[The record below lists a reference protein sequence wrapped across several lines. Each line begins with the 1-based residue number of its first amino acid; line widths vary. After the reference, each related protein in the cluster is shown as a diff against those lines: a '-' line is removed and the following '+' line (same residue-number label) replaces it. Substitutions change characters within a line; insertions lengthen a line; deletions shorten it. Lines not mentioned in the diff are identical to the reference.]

1 MSASSAEPIAIIGMG
16 CRLPG
21 GVGSPA
27 DLWDVVAGGRETV
40 GPVPAGRWD
49 AARLTEYQHPDGV
62 DRFKVGCFVDGDP
75 WSWDPEAF
83 SVAPVEAPWI
93 DPQFRMLMEVSWE
106 AVEHAGLPIDRV
118 RGSCTGVYM
127 GVYSPDNIWR
137 EARPVQDALDPL
149 YLFGNFHAGAAG
161 RVAFGL
167 DLRGPVMVVG
177 THCSSGL
184 VAVDVACTQLAS
196 GDCEL
201 ALAGAVMLMISPETH
216 HLEAPYLLSQRGHC
230 HAFDDRADGYVRGE
244 GAGTLVLK
252 RLADAQ
258 RDGDRVLAVIRG
270 SGTNNDG
277 RSGRLTAPSTV
288 LQQELFQRVVA
299 RADVDPGAVGLVE
312 THGPGTAVGD
322 PVEFESLDAVYG
334 AGRGACALGS
344 VKTNIGH
351 TEPVSG
357 IAGTIKAV
365 QALRH
370 GAIPPNLNFRTW
382 NRQITRRENSRLFVP
397 TALREWPVAQGPRL
411 AAVSSYGLVGTN
423 AHLVLEQAP
432 TRNGPSRRS
441 SATVPSAKVPA
452 SGAGP
457 HVYLLSA
464 GAPET
469 LARNATGLADWL
481 AHDTAGRAT
490 PLADLAHTLNTRRW
504 HATHRAGL
512 IAADRAEAVQAAR
525 TLGDGLES
533 DAVVSGA
540 VLLPDGHPGPV
551 FVYTG
556 QGSQWPGMCQ
566 GLLQAEPAFRR
577 TIDELEPLVQA
588 ESGFSLRS
596 MLRDPA
602 RLSGIARV
610 QPTLFAVQLAL
621 TELWR
626 SWGVRPAGVIGHSM
640 GEVAAAVVAGALAQ
654 ADAAAVICRRSALMS
669 TITGGAMA
677 SVRLG
682 ADEVATDLDRAHAD
696 RVSIAVLAAPK
707 ATVVS
712 GAPAQIAGLVREWT
726 DRGVLTKMI
735 DVDVAS
741 HSAHV
746 DPILDQLHTTLAGL
760 APEHPRLPFYST
772 VSDDARDPGPLDARY
787 WVDNLRRPVR
797 FAAACA
803 AAVDAGHRLLIESS
817 PHPLAV
823 SAITDT
829 IHALGIEDAVA
840 LGTLRRGAPD
850 HHAFLT
856 HLLSAHCA
864 GADVDWS
871 CRYRDGALAELPP
884 TTWRRIRHGG
894 TEPPYQLVAPGLVGA
909 DQHPLLGGYVR
920 DPDSPGRHLWQTP
933 ISPARVPWLAD
944 HQVAGVPVL
953 SGTAIA
959 DMMLTAATRV
969 FDTQHVAL
977 AGLSLDTPLVLA
989 PEPTVT
995 TRLTPTTG
1003 DREHEYEYEYEA
1015 IVLAGNQGGP
1025 VAHARATVRALPTR
1039 PVAELSTPAE
1049 NDTHWQDAVPAEL
1062 YRRFEQ
1068 RHGVRH
1074 GTAFAATERLRLHE
1088 DNTRAIGT
1096 IRIPDAARVSAW
1108 TMTAHPALI
1117 DAMVQSAAAI
1127 WLLRHDTEP
1136 GPVMVAGIGDV
1147 RVHGRVGHTRLA
1159 HVTMTASSRL
1169 EFTANAVLT
1178 TMDGLVTAEID
1189 DLRLV
1194 NITSPEQRF
1203 RQRAAHQAWEP
1214 VLPARDTSSAA
1225 TRTRW
1230 LVVAEPD
1237 ADWGRALAGA
1247 LGEGTRLF
1255 AHPLT
1260 AADTFTGQLA
1270 AQLRHREGDGSTA
1283 DRDGVVIAVAD
1294 PGKGL
1299 DGTPPTH
1306 ARAHVTRAAAV
1317 LARLT
1322 TLSPPPR
1329 LWIALRTVA
1338 NGPSPAAA
1346 GLSGLVRSAVYECP
1360 HLAPRMIRT
1369 DGSVETADIAH
1380 DLRTASEAP
1389 TEIAWIRGE
1398 RHLARLRLGLPA
1410 PASAGAKDVPVRPD
1424 GAYLVTGGV
1433 GALGLTAAQW
1443 LAAHHAG
1450 HAVICGW
1457 NAPSPKVRAVLD
1469 RIRDGGTGVSVVVG
1483 DLADPDTARRA
1494 LTATGRYPLLGIIH
1508 SAGVVDDATLTTLT
1522 PELITRVWRGK
1533 VDGAWA
1539 LHEAL
1544 QRHTTPL
1551 DFWVNYSSCAALLGS
1566 PGQAAYAA
1574 ANTWLDEFSAWR
1586 RAQGLPAATVQWGA
1600 WSDIGRG
1607 RHMAERGLG
1616 LISPADGIDALERT
1630 VIAGYGQIAYAPVN
1644 LDRWLEP
1651 YPHAAAST
1659 LFSDVVETAGPD
1671 GDGRVVAELLA
1682 ATGVHQR
1689 RGILER
1695 HIIDC
1700 VRKVMGGTTRH
1711 ITASTSLVILGMD
1724 SLGAVQLQNHLGRTL
1739 GIVLDPGVVWVRP
1752 TPAALADWIDQRM
1765 GHTGTEAD
1773 DGRSERVSP

>member
-1 MSASSAEPIAIIGMG
+1 MSASAQDPIAIIGMG

-21 GVGSPA
+21 GVSSPA
-27 DLWDVVAGGRETV
+27 GLWDVVANGREAV

-49 AARLTEYQHPDGV
+49 AARLKEFQHPDGV
-62 DRFKVGCFVDGDP
+62 NRYGIGCFVDGDP

-83 SVAPVEAPWI
+83 SVAPVEAAWV

-118 RGSCTGVYM
+118 RGSRTGVYM

-137 EARPVQDALDPL
+137 EARPVQEALDSL

-184 VAVDVACTQLAS
+184 VAVDVACTQLTA

-216 HLEAPYLLSQRGHC
+216 HLEAPYLLSRRGHC

-244 GAGTLVLK
+244 GAGVLVLK
-252 RLADAQ
+252 RLADAR

-288 LQQELFQRVVA
+288 LQQQLFRQVVA
-299 RADVDPGAVGLVE
+299 RADIDPGAVGLVE

-334 AGRGACALGS
+334 IGSGACALGS

-370 GAIPPNLNFRTW
+370 GVIPPNLNFRTW
-382 NRQITRRENSRLFVP
+382 NRQITRRANSRLFVP
-397 TALREWPVAQGPRL
+397 TELREWPVADRTRL

-432 TRNGPSRRS
+432 TRNGS
-441 SATVPSAKVPA
+441 SWRPA
-452 SGAGP
+452 ARTPGP
-457 HVYLLSA
+457 APNPAPEVYLLSA
-464 GAPET
+464 GSSET
-469 LARNATGLADWL
+469 LARNAIGLADWL
-481 AHDTAGRAT
+481 GNDIEGKAT
-490 PLADLAHTLNTRRW
+490 PLTDLAHTLNTRRW
-504 HATHRAGL
+504 HAAHRAGL
-512 IAADRAEAVQAAR
+512 IAADRAEAIQAAR
-525 TLGDGLES
+525 ALAGGYDSE
-533 DAVVSGA
+533 AVVSDT
-540 VLLPDGHPGPV
+540 VRLPDGHAGPV

-566 GLLQAEPAFRR
+566 GLLDTEPAFRR
-577 TIDELEPLVQA
+577 TIEELEPLVQA
-588 ESGFSLRS
+588 ESGFSVYE
-596 MLRDPA
+596 MLREPV
-602 RLSGIARV
+602 RLRGITRI

-640 GEVAAAVVAGALAQ
+640 GEVAAAVVAGALEP
-654 ADAAAVICRRSALMS
+654 ADAVAVICRRSALMD
-669 TITGGAMA
+669 TIAGGAMV
-677 SVRLG
+677 SVLLG
-682 ADEVATDLDRAHAD
+682 AAEIAADLDRARAD
-696 RVSIAVLAAPK
+696 RVSVAVLAAPNS
-707 ATVVS
+707 TVVS
-712 GAPAQIAGLVREWT
+712 GDPAQIADLVQEWSG
-726 DRGVLTKMI
+726 RGVPTRTI

-746 DPILDQLHTTLAGL
+746 DPILDQLRTALAEL
-760 APEHPRLPFYST
+760 NPQPPRLPFYST
-772 VSDDARDPGPLDARY
+772 VTDDAREPGLLDARY

-803 AAVDAGHRLLIESS
+803 AAVAAGHRLLIESS

-823 SAITDT
+823 GAIIDT
-829 IHALGIEDAVA
+829 SGDLGIADAVA
-840 LGTLRRGAPD
+840 LGTLRRNTPD
-850 HHAFLT
+850 RHAFLT

-864 GADVDWS
+864 GAEIDWS
-871 CRYRDGALAELPP
+871 CRYGDGALAELPP

-894 TEPPYQLVAPGLVGA
+894 TDQPYQLVAPGLVGA
-909 DQHPLLGGYVR
+909 DQHPLLGGYVH
-920 DPDSPGRHLWQTP
+920 DPDTPGRHLFQTP

-944 HQVAGVPVL
+944 HRIAGVPVL

-969 FDTQHVAL
+969 FGTHNVAL
-977 AGLSLDTPLVLA
+977 AGLTLDRPLVLA

-995 TRLTPTTG
+995 TRLTPSAG
-1003 DREHEYEYEYEA
+1003 EREHEVT
-1015 IVLAGNQGGP
+1015 VLAVTERGS
-1025 VAHARATVRALPTR
+1025 VAHARGAVRMLRTEPEAVIATSDEDDP
-1039 PVAELSTPAE
+1039 S
-1049 NDTHWQDAVPAEL
+1049 WQDAVPAEL

-1068 RHGVRH
+1068 RHGVQH
-1074 GTAFAATERLRLHE
+1074 GAAFAATERLRLHA

-1096 IRIPDAARVSAW
+1096 IRIPDTARVSAW

-1117 DAMVQSAAAI
+1117 DAVVQTAAAI

-1136 GPVMVAGIGDV
+1136 GPVMVAGIGDIRV
-1147 RVHGRVGHTRLA
+1147 RGRIGHTRLA
-1159 HVTMTASSRL
+1159 HVTMIASNRL

-1178 TMDGLVTAEID
+1178 TMTGSVTAEID
-1189 DLRLV
+1189 ELRLV

-1203 RQRAAHQAWEP
+1203 QQRVAHQTWEP
-1214 VLPARDTSSAA
+1214 VPRPPDTGDTA

-1230 LVVAEPD
+1230 LVITEPD
-1237 ADWGRALAGA
+1237 TDWGPALAQA
-1247 LGEGTRLF
+1247 LGTDARMLT
-1255 AHPLT
+1255 HPL
-1260 AADTFTGQLA
+1260 ADHDTF
-1270 AQLRHREGDGSTA
+1270 A
-1283 DRDGVVIAVAD
+1283 DRCSAELRLDDAEGSAHNLDGVVIAVAD
-1294 PGKGL
+1294 PGPEL
-1299 DGTPPTH
+1299 VESPPSR
-1306 ARAHVTRAAAV
+1306 ARAHVTRVAAV
-1317 LARLT
+1317 LA
-1322 TLSPPPR
+1322 TLAALPRPPR
-1329 LWIALRTVA
+1329 LWVALRTT
-1338 NGPSPAAA
+1338 GDRPSPATA

-1360 HLAPRMIRT
+1360 QSAPSMVRT
-1369 DGSVETADIAH
+1369 DGSVDAAELAH
-1380 DLRTASEAP
+1380 DLRAAADAP
-1389 TEIAWIRGE
+1389 TEIAWRHGE
-1398 RHLARLRLGLPA
+1398 RRLARLRLGLPA
-1410 PASAGAKDVPVRPD
+1410 SCPSWAHDTPVRPD

-1433 GALGLTAAQW
+1433 GALGLTAARW
-1443 LAAHHAG
+1443 LAARHAG
-1450 HAVICGW
+1450 HVVICGW
-1457 NAPSPKVRAVLD
+1457 NAPSDEVQTVLD
-1469 RIRDGGTGVSVVVG
+1469 GIRDGGTGVSVVVG
-1483 DLADPDTARRA
+1483 DLGEARTAEHA
-1494 LTATGRYPLLGIIH
+1494 VTATGGYPLRGIIH

-1522 PELITRVWRGK
+1522 PALIARVWRGK
-1533 VDGAWA
+1533 VNGAWA

-1544 QRHTTPL
+1544 QRHGRQV

-1574 ANTWLDEFSAWR
+1574 ANTWLDEFTEWR
-1586 RAQGLPAATVQWGA
+1586 RAQGLPASAIQWGA

-1607 RHMAERGLG
+1607 QHMAERGLG
-1616 LISPADGIDALERT
+1616 LISPADGTDALERT
-1630 VIAGYGQIAYAPVN
+1630 VIAGYGQIAYAPVD

-1651 YPHAAAST
+1651 YPHAAANT
-1659 LFSDVVETAGPD
+1659 LFDDVVVTAGEDDISP
-1671 GDGRVVAELLA
+1671 VVAELLS
-1682 ATGVHQR
+1682 ATSEHQR

-1700 VRKVMGGTTRH
+1700 VRQVLGGTARH
-1711 ITASTSLVILGMD
+1711 ITGSTSLVILGMD
-1724 SLGAVQLQNHLGRTL
+1724 SLGAVQLQNQLGRSL

-1752 TPAALADWIDQRM
+1752 TPTALAEWITERM
-1765 GHTGTEAD
+1765 GHTDTLGAEP
-1773 DGRSERVSP
+1773 VSP

>member
-27 DLWDVVAGGRETV
+27 GLWDLVAGGRETV
-40 GPVPAGRWD
+40 GPVPTGRWD
-49 AARLTEYQHPDGV
+49 AARLTRHQHPDGV
-62 DRFKVGCFVDGDP
+62 DRFKVGCFVEGDP

-83 SVAPVEAPWI
+83 SVAPVEAPWV

-118 RGSCTGVYM
+118 RGSRTGVYM

-137 EARPVQDALDPL
+137 EARPVQEALDSL

-184 VAVDVACTQLAS
+184 VAVDVACTQLTT

-244 GAGTLVLK
+244 GAGALVLK
-252 RLADAQ
+252 RLADAR

-288 LQQELFQRVVA
+288 LQQELFRQVVA

-334 AGRGACALGS
+334 VGQGACALGS
-344 VKTNIGH
+344 IKTNIGH

-357 IAGTIKAV
+357 IVGTIKAV

-397 TALREWPVAQGPRL
+397 TGLGEWPVVEGPRL

-432 TRNGPSRRS
+432 SRSGSSRRS
-441 SATVPSAKVPA
+441 SAAVPSAEAPA

-464 GAPET
+464 GSSET

-481 AHDTAGRAT
+481 DDTAGRAT
-490 PLADLAHTLNTRRW
+490 ALADLAHTLNTRRW

-512 IAADRAEAVQAAR
+512 IAADRAAVSQAAR
-525 TLGDGLES
+525 ALGGGLES
-533 DAVVSGA
+533 ESVVSGP
-540 VLLPDGHPGPV
+540 VLLPDRHAGPV

-566 GLLQAEPAFRR
+566 GLVDIEPAFRR

-588 ESGFSLRS
+588 ESGFSLRE
-596 MLRDPA
+596 MLRDPV

-626 SWGVRPAGVIGHSM
+626 SWGVHPAGVIGHSM
-640 GEVAAAVVAGALAQ
+640 GEVAAAVVAGALTQ

-669 TITGGAMA
+669 TIAGGAMA

-682 ADEVATDLDRAHAD
+682 AHEVAADLERAQAD
-696 RVSIAVLAAPK
+696 RVSIAVLAAPNS
-707 ATVVS
+707 TVVS
-712 GAPAQIAGLVREWT
+712 GAPAQVNSLVEQWSG
-726 DRGVLTKMI
+726 RGVLTKMI

-746 DPILDQLHTTLAGL
+746 DSILDRLHTALAGI
-760 APEHPRLPFYST
+760 APARPQVPFYST
-772 VSDDARDPGPLDARY
+772 VSDDALAPGPLNARY

-803 AAVDAGHRLLIESS
+803 TAVDAGHRVLIESS

-823 SAITDT
+823 GAITDT
-829 IHALGIEDAVA
+829 IHDLGIEDAIA
-840 LGTLRRGAPD
+840 LGTLRRGTPD
-850 HHAFLT
+850 RHTFLT

-864 GADVDWS
+864 GAEVDWS
-871 CRYRDGALAELPP
+871 RRYGDGALVELPP

-894 TEPPYQLVAPGLVGA
+894 TEPPYQLVAPRLVGA
-909 DQHPLLGGYVR
+909 DQHPLLGGYVH

-933 ISPARVPWLAD
+933 VSPARVPWLAD

-969 FDTQHVAL
+969 FDTQNVAL
-977 AGLSLDTPLVLA
+977 AGLTLDTPLVLA

-995 TRLTPTTG
+995 TRLTPAGG
-1003 DREHEYEYEYEA
+1003 DRGHEA
-1015 IVLAGNQGGP
+1015 IVLAANDSGP
-1025 VAHARATVRALPTR
+1025 VVHARATVRALPTR
-1039 PVAELSTPAE
+1039 PAARLAAPAE
-1049 NDTHWQDAVPAEL
+1049 SDTAWQDVVPAEL

-1068 RHGVRH
+1068 RHGVQH
-1074 GTAFAATERLRLHE
+1074 GTAFAATERLRLHD

-1117 DAMVQSAAAI
+1117 DAVVQTAAAI

-1136 GPVMVAGIGDV
+1136 GPVMVAGIGDI

-1178 TMDGLVTAEID
+1178 TMDGFVTAEID

-1203 RQRAAHQAWEP
+1203 QQRVSYQAWERVPP
-1214 VLPARDTSSAA
+1214 VRDTGGAA
-1225 TRTRW
+1225 TDTRW

-1237 ADWGRALAGA
+1237 ADWGRALAEA
-1247 LGEGTRLF
+1247 LGERTRVF
-1255 AHPLT
+1255 THPLT
-1260 AADTFTGQLA
+1260 AADTFTNRLAPQLPHDEA
-1270 AQLRHREGDGSTA
+1270 DDSTA
-1283 DRDGVVIAVAD
+1283 DHDGVVIAVAD
-1294 PGKGL
+1294 PGQGL
-1299 DGTPPTH
+1299 DGSSPAH
-1306 ARAHVTRAAAV
+1306 ARALVIRAAAV

-1322 TLSPPPR
+1322 TLPRPPR

-1338 NGPSPAAA
+1338 RDSSPAVG
-1346 GLSGLVRSAVYECP
+1346 GLSGLIRSAVYECP
-1360 HLAPRMIRT
+1360 HLTPSMIRT
-1369 DGSVETADIAH
+1369 DGSVEAADIAR
-1380 DLRTASEAP
+1380 DLRTAPEAP
-1389 TEIAWIRGE
+1389 TEIAWSRGE

-1410 PASAGAKDVPVRPD
+1410 PATAGAQGTPVRPD

-1433 GALGLTAAQW
+1433 GALGLTAVQW
-1443 LAAHHAG
+1443 LAARHAG
-1450 HAVICGW
+1450 HVVICGW
-1457 NAPSPKVRAVLD
+1457 NAPSTEVQAVLD

-1483 DLADPDTARRA
+1483 DLADPDTAHRA
-1494 LTATGRYPLLGIIH
+1494 LTATGRYPLRGIIH

-1544 QRHTTPL
+1544 QRHRTPL

-1574 ANTWLDEFSAWR
+1574 ANTWLDEFGEWR
-1586 RAQGLPAATVQWGA
+1586 RSQGLPATTIQWGA

-1616 LISPADGIDALERT
+1616 LISPDDGTDALERA
-1630 VIAGYGQIAYAPVN
+1630 VIAGYGQIAYAPVD
-1644 LDRWLEP
+1644 LERWLEP
-1651 YPHAAAST
+1651 YAHAAAST
-1659 LFSDVVETAGPD
+1659 LFADVVETGGSD
-1671 GDGRVVAELLA
+1671 GACPVVAELLA
-1682 ATGVHQR
+1682 ATTVHQR

-1700 VRKVMGGTTRH
+1700 VRKVLGGTTRH

-1739 GIVLDPGVVWVRP
+1739 GIALDPGVVWVRP
-1752 TPAALADWIDQRM
+1752 TPAALAEWIDQRM
-1765 GHTGTEAD
+1765 GHTDTEAD
-1773 DGRSERVSP
+1773 DGRSEPVTP